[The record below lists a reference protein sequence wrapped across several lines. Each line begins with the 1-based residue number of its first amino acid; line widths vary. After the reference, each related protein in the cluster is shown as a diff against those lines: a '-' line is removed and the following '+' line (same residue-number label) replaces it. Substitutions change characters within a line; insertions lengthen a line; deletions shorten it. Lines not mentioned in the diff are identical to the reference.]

1 MHYSQLLRVLL
12 SAALTL
18 HTTTMTAS
26 PILTPTSM
34 YSKRATIEL
43 YHITTA
49 TAAASIHSSG
59 VELQVKP
66 TMGDDFNPRGAGF
79 FYASD
84 DKAGILD
91 WCKKRQVDAKT
102 VKEKCAE
109 LITFKFDKSALTS
122 LHVHKFGPATLSET
136 TVNAWMHTPDFEQWY
151 EFTAFCTHGSQGD
164 DEVQLAADLANGG
177 NGLDLIIGPMVG
189 TEFDNTH
196 LGPPRPWD
204 ILQLSPSPRW
214 DFSKLAY
221 VNQDNSNITYDLPGT
236 EIDNE
241 SLTLEGK
248 IEIRKVRWLCSAAE
262 P

>member
-1 MHYSQLLRVLL
+1 MHYSQLLRILL

-18 HTTTMTAS
+18 HTTTVTAS
-26 PILTPTSM
+26 PILTPTSIA
-34 YSKRATIEL
+34 SELGKRATIEL

-49 TAAASIHSSG
+49 AAAASIHSGG

-66 TMGDDFNPRGAGF
+66 MMGDDFNPRGAGF

-91 WCKKRQVDAKT
+91 WCKKCQVDAKT

-164 DEVQLAADLANGG
+164 DEVQPAADLANGG

-189 TEFDNTH
+189 TETVRQYTFRTTQALGH
-196 LGPPRPWD
+196 LTVESVTKTG
-204 ILQLSPSPRW
+204 
-214 DFSKLAY
+214 FC
-221 VNQDNSNITYDLPGT
+221 NITYDLPGT